1 MVPTTLPPPIGAL
14 DNSGTSNKNSVR
26 TRFSSLSCILAM
38 SSHCALVSS
47 VKELVKKNELYQETS
62 RSFSAFT
69 IISELA
75 LEIILLTVITATVT
89 ERERLDAPAH
99 SAVTSEVLSSK
110 YAVSKR

>member
-1 MVPTTLPPPIGAL
+1 MNYTKKLQGPFQL
-14 DNSGTSNKNSVR
+14 
-26 TRFSSLSCILAM
+26 SLS
-38 SSHCALVSS
+38 
-47 VKELVKKNELYQETS
+47 
-62 RSFSAFT
+62 

-89 ERERLDAPAH
+89 EREWLDAPPH